1 MNQEKNRSPNWG
13 GARENAGR
21 KSIWNHKETCTIRI
35 PTVFAPKLHEIAQKW
50 DKDPSLEFDI
60 NSNSSQNEYVS
71 NSSSQ
76 QLENRTKSSQI
87 NFESVTKTSQDLSEA
102 INLAIAI
109 LRHKKSARISLAKFL
124 SKLYNFPVKPEDLR

>member
-50 DKDPSLEFDI
+50 DKTPLLEFDI
-60 NSNSSQNEYVS
+60 NSNLSQNESVS
-71 NSSSQ
+71 NSSEQ
-76 QLENRTKSSQI
+76 QLENRTKSSQ
-87 NFESVTKTSQDLSEA
+87 DLSQA
-102 INLAIAI
+102 IDLAISI

-124 SKLYNFPVKPEDLR
+124 SNLYNFPVKPEDLQ